1 MRSFLLRGVSAAVVG
16 LFLTQGALAFDP
28 TGNAAAD
35 AFLKRIETGDSK
47 IVSIGDVSEDGD
59 QVIIEMIVLEGS
71 KPETGKLEIGVTTL
85 TGAEEQADG
94 KLALGGLALE
104 EVTLTAD
111 KSVITIAQLVATEV
125 VIPSAA
131 DIAKGD
137 SSSAPGYGTVEVEG
151 VNILDE
157 SKKEVSIDSLYLA
170 TSAMEGKW
178 PTAGELQLTGLII
191 DPAHFEEEGKKTF
204 TELGYEK
211 LSMDLA
217 SNFTWSPTSGDL
229 DIPQLDLTF
238 AEMGKLSMALKVG
251 GLTADVV
258 NKLEAAKENT
268 EESLALLQGLS
279 VTTLSI
285 GFDNNSVVERVLDQQ
300 AKAAGTDRAGFV
312 TQLKAGLPMMLAILQ
327 NPEFQTSV
335 STALSSFLDKP
346 GSLKIEAKPAQPVPV
361 AQIMGTAMLA
371 PQTLPQVLG
380 VKVMANGQ

>member
-94 KLALGGLALE
+94 KLALDGLALE
-104 EVTLTAD
+104 EMTLNAD
-111 KSVITIAQLVATEV
+111 KSVITIAQLVATDV

-137 SSSAPGYGTVEVEG
+137 SASAPGYGTVEVEG
-151 VNILDE
+151 VNIQDE

-178 PTAGELQLTGLII
+178 PTAGELQLTGLVI

-217 SNFTWSPTSGDL
+217 SNFTWSPTTGDL
-229 DIPQLDLTF
+229 DIPQLDLTL
-238 AEMGKLSMALKVG
+238 ADMGKLSMALKVG

-346 GSLKIEAKPAQPVPV
+346 GSLKSDTKPAQPVPV

>member
-1 MRSFLLRGVSAAVVG
+1 
-16 LFLTQGALAFDP
+16 
-28 TGNAAAD
+28 
-35 AFLKRIETGDSK
+35 
-47 IVSIGDVSEDGD
+47 
-59 QVIIEMIVLEGS
+59 
-71 KPETGKLEIGVTTL
+71 
-85 TGAEEQADG
+85 
-94 KLALGGLALE
+94 
-104 EVTLTAD
+104 
-111 KSVITIAQLVATEV
+111 
-125 VIPSAA
+125 
-131 DIAKGD
+131 
-137 SSSAPGYGTVEVEG
+137 
-151 VNILDE
+151 
-157 SKKEVSIDSLYLA
+157 
-170 TSAMEGKW
+170 
-178 PTAGELQLTGLII
+178 
-191 DPAHFEEEGKKTF
+191 
-204 TELGYEK
+204 
-211 LSMDLA
+211 
-217 SNFTWSPTSGDL
+217 
-229 DIPQLDLTF
+229 
-238 AEMGKLSMALKVG
+238 MGKLSMALKVG

>member
-47 IVSIGDVSEDGD
+47 IVSVGDVSEDGD

-94 KLALGGLALE
+94 KLTLGGLALE
-104 EVTLTAD
+104 ELTLNAD
-111 KSVITIAQLVATEV
+111 KSVITIAQLVATDV

-131 DIAKGD
+131 DLAKGD

-238 AEMGKLSMALKVG
+238 ADMGKLSMALKVG

-258 NKLEAAKENT
+258 NKLEAAKENS
-268 EESLALLQGLS
+268 EESLALLQGLT

-335 STALSSFLDKP
+335 SNALSSFLDKP
-346 GSLKIEAKPAQPVPV
+346 GSLKVEAKPAQPVPV

-380 VKVMANGQ
+380 VTVMANGQ